1 MIMLVILSPVEHVT
15 RLSENIMNDNAPNFE
30 SCGTRDNNCRNELCV
45 LFISR
50 DFFLLFKLE

>member
-1 MIMLVILSPVEHVT
+1 MLLILSPVEHVT